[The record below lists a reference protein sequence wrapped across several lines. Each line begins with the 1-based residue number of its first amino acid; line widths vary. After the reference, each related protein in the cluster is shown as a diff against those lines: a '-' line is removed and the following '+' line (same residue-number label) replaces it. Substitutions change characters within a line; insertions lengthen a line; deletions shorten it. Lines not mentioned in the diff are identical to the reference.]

1 MNAPHIRI
9 ASAAGRDAGNRSM
22 RAAGRTAWNADDWN
36 ADDWNAAAEVAARV
50 TRACAPEMLCFYGR
64 PERLAIIRTS
74 GGYVLSAWGECSAAF
89 PLDCVIRAAQAV
101 DRFIAWEPPEDHP
114 RGS

>member
-1 MNAPHIRI
+1 MTTLNELRHFIG
-9 ASAAGRDAGNRSM
+9 ASQG
-22 RAAGRTAWNADDWN
+22 
-36 ADDWNAAAEVAARV
+36 AAAEVAARV

-64 PERLAIIRTS
+64 PGRLAIIRTS
-74 GGYVLSAWGECSAAF
+74 GGYVLSVWGECSAAF

-101 DRFIAWEPPEDHP
+101 DRFIAWEPPEGHP